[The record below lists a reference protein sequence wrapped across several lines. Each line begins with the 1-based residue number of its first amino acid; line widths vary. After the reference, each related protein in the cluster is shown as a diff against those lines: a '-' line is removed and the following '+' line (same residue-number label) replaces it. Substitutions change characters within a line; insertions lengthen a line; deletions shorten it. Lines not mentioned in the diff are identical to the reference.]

1 MLWTILGNTG
11 TLVTIETGVK
21 EAVQKI
27 KDIRNQK
34 HLQFVDEK
42 FKLQELSNIEE
53 AYLEE
58 NLDEYIAR
66 HAEYFKEDELNRI
79 FSEKEKKEF
88 VNIFLERN
96 RDLIIYRDIVTDI
109 LNMYINKIEKYISK
123 VFTEGERIIYKHL
136 KDQDDKLDTIEQYL
150 INQNQS
156 EKKTNHIYTANS
168 LYADSF
174 ANSLFLHKNASNT
187 KVNLKNLFVIQKYR
201 TISWD
206 KIGDVEK
213 DLAEY
218 LSNFINNDNETA
230 FLFVEG
236 DAGCGKSS
244 LVSYLSY
251 HYENNGDLKKKV
263 FGEKHLLTIRLRDI
277 KAEKI
282 RESGELIQGILDY
295 LQIKSLAELENEY
308 QNAVILLDG
317 FDELCIIESLTSNAE
332 HFLYDLMALENYKMI
347 ITTRPKYI
355 RIQQLDIRKKHII
368 LQHFDCQQRNEWLD
382 KYINDCGETV
392 DDHIKCYIERITD
405 EDAFGICDT
414 PMALYMIVGGK
425 IENYAL
431 YNEWVLYHQ
440 IFYKELSQT
449 EYNKLFPNENR
460 KYSHEIFKY
469 RDIIYRISEEI
480 AYKMYCMGNSRLYLS
495 DEELKKIVEGFGIQ
509 DIKTKELAERC
520 YALCS
525 YWKTNSERGIVEFYH
540 NNIRDFF
547 LCEKIFREI
556 NEDYQQ
562 WKENTD
568 KSNKEIIEKFCSLF
582 QYGHLET
589 MVSKFILLRTLN
601 SKREGQGIDFPKIEK
616 DVKRL
621 PDIFEYMLTQ
631 NSLYT
636 YYGKNNSIQTIINI
650 LSCVIQIYRHIYE
663 PYLKEGE
670 VIAWWNNIEAINK
683 NGLLKFLFQYIFIKV
698 PLTLQYGDCL
708 TLASKAD
715 FSDVDLQSCDL
726 RNVGFNFSV
735 MRNVSLSNTILCG
748 ADFSN
753 ADLYNADLTN
763 ADMHYSCLSNAKLEK
778 CNMTGVD
785 LRGTD
790 LPDEYCSDVQEEQ
803 LEHLRGLNIKDIII

>member
-1 MLWTILGNTG
+1 MLWTFLGNTG

-27 KDIRNQK
+27 RAISNQK
-34 HLQFVDEK
+34 HLQFVGEN
-42 FKLQELSNIEE
+42 FKLQELSDVEE

-58 NLDEYIAR
+58 NLDEYIAK
-66 HAEYFKEDELNRI
+66 HAGYFKENELNRI

-88 VNIFLERN
+88 VNTFLDRN
-96 RDLIIYRDIVTDI
+96 RDLLIYRDIVTDI
-109 LNMYINKIEKYISK
+109 LNMYINKVEKYISK

-136 KDQDDKLDTIEQYL
+136 KDQDDKLDSIEQYL
-150 INQNQS
+150 IDQKQS

-174 ANSLFLHKNASNT
+174 VNSLFLHKNVSNT

-201 TISWD
+201 IISWD
-206 KIGDVEK
+206 KVGDVEK

-251 HYENNGDLKKKV
+251 HYESNGDLKRKV

-308 QNAVILLDG
+308 QNAVIILDG
-317 FDELCIIESLTSNAE
+317 FDELCIIENLTSNAE

-368 LQHFDCQQRNEWLD
+368 LQHFDCQQRNEWLG

-392 DDHIKCYIERITD
+392 DDHIRYYLERITD

-414 PMALYMIVGGK
+414 PMTLYMIVGGK

-449 EYNKLFPNENR
+449 EYNKMFPNENR

-556 NEDYQQ
+556 NEEYQQ
-562 WKENTD
+562 WKEDSD
-568 KSNKEIIEKFCSLF
+568 KSNKEIIEKFCGLF
-582 QYGHLET
+582 QYGYLET

-631 NSLYT
+631 NSLYI
-636 YYGKNNSIQTIINI
+636 YYGKNNPIQIIINI

-670 VIAWWNNIEAINK
+670 VIAWWNNIEAVNK

-726 RNVGFNFSV
+726 RNVGFNYSV
-735 MRNVSLSNTILCG
+735 MKNVNLSNTILCG

-753 ADLYNADLTN
+753 TDLYNADFTN

-803 LEHLRGLNIKDIII
+803 LEHLRGLNIRDIII